1 MELYTEIRIRA
12 TPERIWSILMDF
24 EAYPS
29 WNPFIVYII
38 GIPGLGEHL
47 QVKMQPPGSARM
59 TFNPKVTV
67 FQPLK
72 KFQWLGHS
80 IIRGI
85 FDGKHTFQLENQ
97 ADGTTLFRQYEAFSG
112 ILVPLFRKMLENNTR
127 SGFEMMNAALKEKS
141 EENS

>member
-1 MELYTEIRIRA
+1 
-12 TPERIWSILMDF
+12 MDF

-59 TFNPKVTV
+59 TFHPKITV
-67 FQPLK
+67 FEPRK
-72 KFQWLGHS
+72 KFQWLGHV
-80 IIRGI
+80 IIPGI
-85 FDGKHTFQLENQ
+85 FDGKHTFHLEEQ
-97 ADGTTLFRQYEAFSG
+97 PDGMTLFRQYETFSG
-112 ILVPLFRKMLENNTR
+112 VLVPIFRKMLHNTK
-127 SGFEMMNAALKEKS
+127 SGFEMMNAALKEKA